1 MFERDQRRLIQGKG
15 ESEGIYYQTITGMES
30 DLSGVRTTPTLL
42 TTKNLD
48 VEDEDEE
55 EEEEEEEEGEE
66 EDSGDSDDESDG
78 RRRFEKPVLDK
89 EAAKAERKAAAKLQ
103 KQAAAEK
110 RKTKVPKKVK
120 KAKTKKGKK

>member
-55 EEEEEEEEGEE
+55 EEDSG
-66 EDSGDSDDESDG
+66 DSGDSDDESDG